1 MDPGKKMFLGTSSG
15 EQEGFGSRLVASFSR
30 FEQRTLSA
38 GSALLPHVLAVHR
51 SLRAYVTHIL
61 VFSSAGIRAIRIDS
75 LYIAISVHRSLRAY
89 VTHILVFSSA
99 GIRAIRRDSLYIAIS
114 VCNETIHYTIC
125 QISRLAGGESNQT

>member
-1 MDPGKKMFLGTSSG
+1 MFLGTSSG

-61 VFSSAGIRAIRIDS
+61 VFSSAGIRAIR
-75 LYIAISVHRSLRAY
+75 
-89 VTHILVFSSA
+89 
-99 GIRAIRRDSLYIAIS
+99 RDSLYIAIS